1 MILGFRRE
9 RIHVVQFDLIFRHV
23 MFFVSILRLFIEI
36 VTCDFNKLNQFALK
50 FDPEVVL
57 YELLS
62 PLCNWMTQ
70 HKFLPLKSHP
80 Q

>member
-23 MFFVSILRLFIEI
+23 MFFVSILRLFIDI

-50 FDPEVVL
+50 FDPKVVS
-57 YELLS
+57 YKLLS
-62 PLCNWMTQ
+62 PLCN
-70 HKFLPLKSHP
+70 
-80 Q
+80 